1 MPAGA
6 NHVGWSALHAV
17 VWICTALLLLWV
29 AYTFIPGISDLVDQ
43 FVWAASLTIDNLSET
58 FVSNNFSLLDVI

>member
-1 MPAGA
+1 
-6 NHVGWSALHAV
+6 
-17 VWICTALLLLWV
+17 V
-29 AYTFIPGISDLVDQ
+29 AYTFIPGVGDLVDQ